1 MTVNLSKINKFDTKK
16 SFITSSNLP
25 TGEIRKPLD
34 LNIDNEKQSKK
45 SINPA
50 TAGFIIKTHKNKINN
65 LNSQSNDLILKKV
78 NKDLTIEE
86 KRKIDDEVDNILKEI
101 KMNEYEIH
109 EVKEKLKNSKDEKFK
124 EIEPSNNTKT
134 NELPKKMINL
144 TFLL

>member
-101 KMNEYEIH
+101 KMNEYEIY